1 MSAPH
6 YTILYSEPCC
16 CRSTIKPVDRILV
29 IDDDV
34 ELCSLVGEYLAP
46 EGFQVESA
54 ADGTRGLEQALNGEF
69 LLVVLDVML
78 PGLNGFEVLR
88 RLRDKSRIPVLLL
101 TARGED
107 VDRIVGLEIGADDY
121 LPKPFNPREL
131 VARIRAILRRTRASE
146 RSGSGQPSEILRVG
160 EVELDPATRTVLQKG
175 KQVEF
180 TSVEFNLLHVLL
192 REAGRVVPR
201 ERLVD
206 IVLSR
211 KFSPF
216 DRSIDMHV
224 SKIRK
229 KLGDS
234 DSGVDHIKTVR
245 GVGYI
250 FTRPQEVA
258 AEKVKAH
265 EKSFSQD
272 FSFVLDGAGALPGA
286 RHIDYD
292 GPARARR
299 VGRLGRAAIHRH
311 STRRSRLTNKA
322 APRNCGSIS
331 RKFATRCIPGPT
343 CWMIREKK
351 FPATT
356 CRAGRSRWQRVSDQ
370 RLATFGSV

>member
-1 MSAPH
+1 M
-6 YTILYSEPCC
+6 E
-16 CRSTIKPVDRILV
+16 PVDRILV
-29 IDDDV
+29 IDDDI
-34 ELCSLVGEYLAP
+34 ELCSLVSEYLEP

-54 ADGTRGLEQALNGEF
+54 PDGTRGLEQALRGEH

-131 VARIRAILRRTRASE
+131 VARIRAILRRTRTSE
-146 RSGSGQPSEILRVG
+146 RSGSGQPSDLLRVG
-160 EVELDPATRTVLQKG
+160 EIELDPGTRIVLQKG
-175 KQVEF
+175 KPVEL

-216 DRSIDMHV
+216 DRSMHV

-250 FTRPQEVA
+250 FTRPQDPA
-258 AEKVKAH
+258 SEKT
-265 EKSFSQD
+265 SQD
-272 FSFVLDGAGALPGA
+272 RTAQDKS
-286 RHIDYD
+286 
-292 GPARARR
+292 
-299 VGRLGRAAIHRH
+299 
-311 STRRSRLTNKA
+311 RS
-322 APRNCGSIS
+322 G
-331 RKFATRCIPGPT
+331 
-343 CWMIREKK
+343 
-351 FPATT
+351 
-356 CRAGRSRWQRVSDQ
+356 VS
-370 RLATFGSV
+370 